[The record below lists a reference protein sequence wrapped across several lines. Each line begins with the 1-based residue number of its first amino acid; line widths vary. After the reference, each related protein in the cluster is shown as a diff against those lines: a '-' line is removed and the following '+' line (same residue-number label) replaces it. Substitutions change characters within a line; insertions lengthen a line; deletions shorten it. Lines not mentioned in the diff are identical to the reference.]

1 MDKKQLMQYRALLK
15 EQPDLEREISR
26 LYRYLECK
34 AAEGKIIGNEGMFIE
49 TETDKPGPATK
60 SGTVVEIKRQ
70 IIIKMGCVINF
81 MSKCAIELDRQV
93 ELLIS

>member
-34 AAEGKIIGNEGMFIE
+34 AAEGG
-49 TETDKPGPATK
+49 
-60 SGTVVEIKRQ
+60 
-70 IIIKMGCVINF
+70 
-81 MSKCAIELDRQV
+81 
-93 ELLIS
+93 